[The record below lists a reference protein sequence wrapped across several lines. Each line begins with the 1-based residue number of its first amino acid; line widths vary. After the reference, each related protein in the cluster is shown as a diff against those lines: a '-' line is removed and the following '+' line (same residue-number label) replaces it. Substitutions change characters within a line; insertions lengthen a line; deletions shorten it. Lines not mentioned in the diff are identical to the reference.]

1 LRPAVTGSTNLCV
14 RNNRPYTFNV
24 LLLTSFRTD
33 KHDLQIERVVFDG
46 FITRKMINILVGR
59 LNLMFIDTNI
69 RGDKKNHNLFK
80 IAVLFFGKHEYIVI
94 NHNHRFIFWLQWL
107 IYVKNFKCLG
117 VIFVLLKWHSCLLI
131 DYSSVFVLHM
141 FTIHTNITIIYV
153 CSVKS
158 VSKCWSKQQYL
169 QNGKKCSGVYILYY
183 IQ

>member
-1 LRPAVTGSTNLCV
+1 MRPAVTGSTNLCV

-107 IYVKNFKCLG
+107 I
-117 VIFVLLKWHSCLLI
+117 
-131 DYSSVFVLHM
+131 
-141 FTIHTNITIIYV
+141 
-153 CSVKS
+153 
-158 VSKCWSKQQYL
+158 
-169 QNGKKCSGVYILYY
+169 
-183 IQ
+183 